1 MKEKMPSKGNILSVD
16 DSEDIC
22 EILRDLFHEEGY
34 QVDTV
39 QTGADAI
46 ALVEQKFFH
55 VVLIDTVLKGTD
67 GIEVLRQ
74 IRDISPRTEGIIITG
89 NATLKSSIEALNMGA
104 FAYLIKPLDLDEVR
118 VVVQKAMNQQQTMME
133 NFLIKDFSE
142 NIISY
147 IPSALLVLDR
157 GFNVVLANKSYCEM
171 FHTTAGDTEGKNVWE
186 IFPVEGLDV
195 NLERVQKGNKLSYGM
210 ELRCSSPQ
218 TGEKVFHVRTFEI
231 PLPTITGEETR
242 LILVIEDFTER
253 KRLEDELIQAQK
265 MGILGQAA
273 ARWAHEI
280 KNPLQQICTGAQYLR
295 KYSPVDYG
303 ERDSLE
309 GIINGVTSL
318 NRIVTELLDYTRP
331 IRLNC
336 HEVDIHNLIDG
347 VLFESKKQLERANIQ
362 VRKSYGTTFGK
373 VWVDGFKTKQAFQNI
388 VRNGMDAMPDGG
400 ELTVATKLTR
410 KPGAKE
416 PLDVLE
422 VIFSDTGCGIPESEI
437 GKVFYPFHTTKVR
450 GIGLGMAIAKNV
462 VDLHH
467 GEILVESKAG
477 EGTRVIVRLPLR

>member
-1 MKEKMPSKGNILSVD
+1 MKEKMPCKVNLLFVD

-22 EILRDLFHEEGY
+22 EILRDLFHEAGC

-74 IRDISPRTEGIIITG
+74 IKDISPRTEGIIITG

-118 VVVQKAMNQQQTMME
+118 AVVQNAMDQHQTMTE
-133 NFLIKDFSE
+133 KLLLKNFSE

-147 IPSALLVLDR
+147 IPSGLLVLDR
-157 GFNVVLANKSYCEM
+157 EFNVVLANKSYCEM
-171 FHTTAGDTEGKNVWE
+171 FHTTAGDTEGKTIQE
-186 IFPVEGLDV
+186 IFPVDGLDLK
-195 NLERVQKGNKLSYGM
+195 LEKPHGGDKLACGM

-218 TGEKVFHVRTFEI
+218 TGEKVFHVSTSEI
-231 PLPTITGEETR
+231 PLPTVTGEEAG
-242 LILVIEDFTER
+242 LILVIQDFTER

-265 MGILGQAA
+265 MAILGQTA
-273 ARWAHEI
+273 ARCAHEI
-280 KNPLQQICTGAQYLR
+280 RNPLQQICTGAQYLR
-295 KYSPVDYG
+295 KYSPVDDG

-309 GIINGVTSL
+309 GILNGVTSL
-318 NRIVTELLDYTRP
+318 NRIVTEVLDYARP
-331 IRLNC
+331 IRFNC

-347 VLFESKKQLERANIQ
+347 VLFEGKEQLERANIQ
-362 VRKSYGTTFGK
+362 VRKSYGATFGK
-373 VWVDGFKTKQAFQNI
+373 VWVDGFKIKHVFQNI
-388 VRNGMDAMPDGG
+388 VRNGVDAMPDGG
-400 ELTVATKLTR
+400 ELTVATKITR
-410 KPGAKE
+410 KTGAKE
-416 PLDVLE
+416 PLDILE

-437 GKVFYPFHTTKVR
+437 GMVFHPFHTTKER
-450 GIGLGMAIAKNV
+450 GIGLGMAIAKNII
-462 VDLHH
+462 DLHR
-467 GEILVESKAG
+467 GEILVESKVG
-477 EGTRVIVRLPLR
+477 EGTRIIVRVPLR